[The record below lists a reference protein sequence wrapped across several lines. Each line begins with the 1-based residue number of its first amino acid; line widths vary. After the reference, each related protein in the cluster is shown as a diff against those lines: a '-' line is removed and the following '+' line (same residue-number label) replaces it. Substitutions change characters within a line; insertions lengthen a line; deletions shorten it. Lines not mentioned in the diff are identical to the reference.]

1 MQIVWLVNWNSNN
14 ADFQFQTAPTSFINE
29 GVISGLAVTLNQ
41 VAVGSALIS
50 VTSNGQTWLITF
62 HNTSLVTIDTS
73 GTKKVWIEVTQAK
86 IDNGVSNNED
96 GTGIA
101 FINTGASY
109 PWSGSYIPLASI
121 ASGVITDDRVFISM
135 KAIKRK
141 AMTANRLLYI
151 DASGNEQE
159 LPYGT
164 SGQVLTSVNGT
175 TTPIW
180 ASPAVDIVSLTA
192 KAIPKRADKT
202 IIADSEA
209 SFVNKNIT
217 LGSIESVMSYFGDG
231 SDWNVTISGTVTLT
245 RDMFY
250 NNLTLSD
257 WSILKTNGYKIFVN
271 GTLSRPWTGYID
283 VSGWNGWNWVDG
295 GNYTPSS
302 GNAWSAGV
310 AAYTVWTLPVP
321 LSWKPWDYNS
331 ADTWNNNGASTSRW
345 LIYVNWTTSW
355 FWWDSTES
363 WPTTKLGRA
372 GVWWGSFT
380 ASTNT
385 LHSIQ
390 QVYHL
395 LDIASSVQI
404 CELAPSSSWW
414 ESAQTSFC
422 WNGGWSWANW
432 GAIYAA
438 IRTIDIAWATAVFRA
453 KGGNGWNGGNWG
465 AYPSTYRWGGGGGG
479 SGWQGGI
486 VIIIT
491 WYTNV
496 TLSSFIDVSGWALWN
511 WWIKSPY
518 NNTLYATDWW
528 PWSAWNLWR
537 IVIYNLS
544 A

>member
-1 MQIVWLVNWNSNN
+1 MAINGANNVSITLQFTLTSGATTIILPTGKWGLFTWATTPLRWVIEEFDDSKNVVKREIVSITW
-14 ADFQFQTAPTSFINE
+14 
-29 GVISGLAVTLNQ
+29 ISGDQLTIARAVEPCPIGDSASAQQQ
-41 VAVGSALIS
+41 VSQVFNTPAKTKIS
-50 VTSNGQTWLITF
+50 VVMTKGILDDINTSISGIQANKLAKTELRSWLGVKKVLIT
-62 HNTSLVTIDTS
+62 
-73 GTKKVWIEVTQAK
+73 
-86 IDNGVSNNED
+86 
-96 GTGIA
+96 
-101 FINTGASY
+101 
-109 PWSGSYIPLASI
+109 
-121 ASGVITDDRVFISM
+121 
-135 KAIKRK
+135 
-141 AMTANRLLYI
+141 
-151 DASGNEQE
+151 DASGNEVE
-159 LPYGT
+159 ISWT
-164 SGQVLTSVNGT
+164 SWQVLWFGAGNVPQAVSPSVDIGWLT
-175 TTPIW
+175 EKTTPIGN
-180 ASPAVDIVSLTA
+180 
-192 KAIPKRADKT
+192 DKT
-202 IIADSEA
+202 IISDSEA
-209 SFVNKNIT
+209 SGVNKQIT
-217 LGSIESVMSYFGDG
+217 LKSLEATMSYFGDG

-283 VSGWNGWNWVDG
+283 VSGWNGWNWADG
-295 GNYTPSS
+295 GNYTPSP

-321 LSWKPWDYNS
+321 FSWKPWDYNS

-465 AYPSTYRWGGGGGG
+465 AYSSTYRWGGGGGG

-511 WWIKSPY
+511 WWIKSPS
-518 NNTLYATDWW
+518 NNTLYAKDWW
-528 PWSAWNLWR
+528 PWSAWNPWR